1 MSQWFSVSVPGRTN
15 LLCAMC
21 GNDVDLRSPSVD
33 HDPSICPACKRDC
46 VFFSWKSQMVQ
57 LVPEVAPP
65 AMAALIR
72 WAQRELQTFEF
83 VELLVSLDA
92 LSKKLH
98 DWLPRPG

>member
-1 MSQWFSVSVPGRTN
+1 
-15 LLCAMC
+15 
-21 GNDVDLRSPSVD
+21 
-33 HDPSICPACKRDC
+33 
-46 VFFSWKSQMVQ
+46 MVQ